1 VADIDPSAEN
11 VHAMLTGHSAAFDR
25 SVSSILPPCWK
36 KVRKSS
42 ASGVTGWP
50 GSNSPTYANI
60 DSKQNVSIPQNGTGT
75 ILSGALAGTTGHITG
90 FVQIRPAEINL
101 KHQLSLIATIGRA
114 FGNVALYAG
123 GGPALFGVE
132 TNLKPRC

>member
-11 VHAMLTGHSAAFDR
+11 VRAMLTETLGRLRQISEQYFAA
-25 SVSSILPPCWK
+25 CWK